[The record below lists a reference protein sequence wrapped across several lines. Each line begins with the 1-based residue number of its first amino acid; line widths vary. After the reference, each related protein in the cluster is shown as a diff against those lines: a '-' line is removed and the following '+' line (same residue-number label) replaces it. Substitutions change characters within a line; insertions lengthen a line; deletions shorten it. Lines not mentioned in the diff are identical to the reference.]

1 MSTIRTEL
9 SRIVDEIS
17 IVSPALFSF
26 RGEPVPVTPGPV
38 QPLPGFP
45 THPLPQM
52 PLARDLQ
59 SILYSR
65 CYAQRIEDRRPA
77 AQAAAFT
84 PDPSF
89 VVSLSANNRTQ
100 SRWEGGWSVYA
111 VGPSGQVSLQKGD
124 RQRFAMPGE
133 FLSHG
138 VPGMAPATGTVV
150 SVFVPNESA
159 AAQTGFFFVYGET
172 LSDVWDEHNLLRFY
186 FHVTPEVAP
195 ELLAYL
201 TGALNRRL
209 APFKMKTLSEP
220 GLYPRTDAMVLYLA
234 KRYYDVAVRIVR
246 EMPYEIGRRLGS
258 STPLFTLPVQ
268 PGVGCAEDP
277 NTGESF
283 GMNRCRLTAE
293 GIVDAWRK
301 GKNATDDRLKA
312 IAGRFSQEGFD
323 LDRPHLNPG
332 SAELPEVPEKVD
344 FAYA

>member
-1 MSTIRTEL
+1 MSTIKTEL
-9 SRIVDEIS
+9 SRILDAIS
-17 IVSPALFSF
+17 IVSPALFLF
-26 RGEPVPVTPGPV
+26 RGEPVPVTPGPA
-38 QPLPGFP
+38 QPIPGFP
-45 THPLPQM
+45 HHPLPQM
-52 PLARDLQ
+52 PLTRQLQ
-59 SILYSR
+59 ATLYSC
-65 CYAQRIEDRRPA
+65 CYAQRIEDQQPA
-77 AQAAAFT
+77 PNAAAFT

-89 VVSLSANNRTQ
+89 AASLSANNRTQ
-100 SRWEGGWSVYA
+100 SRWEGGWLVYA
-111 VGPSGQVSLQKGD
+111 VGPGGQVSLQKGD
-124 RQRFAMPGE
+124 RQRFALPGE

-138 VPGMAPATGTVV
+138 APGMPPQTGTIV
-150 SVFVPNESA
+150 SVFVPRESA
-159 AAQTGFFFVYGET
+159 AAQPGFFFVYGES

-186 FHVTPEVAP
+186 FHVSPEVAP
-195 ELLAYL
+195 DLLAYL
-201 TGALNRRL
+201 TGSLNRRL

-234 KRYYDVAVRIVR
+234 KRYYDVAVRVVR
-246 EMPYEIGRRLGS
+246 EMPVELGMRLGS

-301 GKNATDDRLKA
+301 GKNTTDQRLNT
-312 IAGRFSQEGFD
+312 IAQRFAQEGFD

-332 SAELPEVPEKVD
+332 SVELSEVPEKVE